1 METKIRNLAKDV
13 LILADKSSITIT
25 TAESCTGGMIAAALT
40 DIPGSSTYF
49 DRGFITYS
57 NTAKTDM
64 LNVPP
69 DMISRHG
76 AVSGQVAEAMAQGAS
91 MAIGGARENIAVS
104 VTGIA
109 GPAGSGGD
117 SLPSK
122 PVGLVWFG
130 LAVGHKVNPAAF
142 TEKHIFDGG
151 RDDVRKAATYHA
163 LKMLKT
169 AIEHYF

>member
-64 LNVPP
+64 LNVPL
-69 DMISRHG
+69 I
-76 AVSGQVAEAMAQGAS
+76 
-91 MAIGGARENIAVS
+91 
-104 VTGIA
+104 
-109 GPAGSGGD
+109 
-117 SLPSK
+117 
-122 PVGLVWFG
+122 
-130 LAVGHKVNPAAF
+130 
-142 TEKHIFDGG
+142 
-151 RDDVRKAATYHA
+151 
-163 LKMLKT
+163 
-169 AIEHYF
+169 